1 MLNEG
6 ASSKKSFVKRIKLI
20 KSSLRARTR
29 LLNGIKDNLI
39 SETFEPVEMRVD
51 RWADCG
57 DDRLKCHRLWSMDE
71 TTLAI
76 EEHWPVEEQLKR
88 VNQAFDQI
96 EQILDDLVQDTACS
110 NHAIR
115 DLLSTLSEDWSDS
128 QQLEAC

>member
-1 MLNEG
+1 
-6 ASSKKSFVKRIKLI
+6 
-20 KSSLRARTR
+20 
-29 LLNGIKDNLI
+29 
-39 SETFEPVEMRVD
+39 MRVD
-51 RWADCG
+51 RWVDCG
-57 DDRLKCHRLWSMDE
+57 DDRLNCHRLRSMDE
-71 TTLAI
+71 TTLAM

-88 VNQAFDQI
+88 VNQACDQI

>member
-1 MLNEG
+1 MIPRQQTQNDITLD
-6 ASSKKSFVKRIKLI
+6 AHK
-20 KSSLRARTR
+20 
-29 LLNGIKDNLI
+29 
-39 SETFEPVEMRVD
+39 PVGMRVD
-51 RWADCG
+51 RWLHRG
-57 DDRLKCHRLWSMDE
+57 DDRWNCHHHGPMDE
-71 TTLAI
+71 TTLAM

-88 VNQAFDQI
+88 VNQACDQI